1 MHTPAWQALRLAA
14 LRHNPLVC
22 RFIAGRRFPTSKR
35 SFQSVPQRNRQ
46 DEPPEPSE
54 LPEAVQNHIVEQY
67 LPPQSS
73 EGQEVEAEEVAESFG
88 GTPPHPSNSKDP
100 SPYGSASRRAF
111 RNVKRPPATPPAL
124 PSWFLEGNVTL
135 KEENGVNPADL
146 YRGGSLEQL
155 NRNLKTRIYNARVE
169 EEGKTSPGAADSAW
183 KSEKDALYSI
193 DASVY
198 QEIRDMI
205 SAGLNIPRDPDN
217 SSSSR
222 PHLILHCPQEGGT
235 YFLDF
240 LVKHFALLSETD
252 IVRIDAQ
259 DIAEIGGRYIKD
271 FKDMHGNTLSVLGYQ
286 TYMVPPSRE
295 VQENDDAAE
304 DEGED
309 LEEEDDRR
317 RPKSMSFPISK
328 PSMSILPVQVS
339 GGKLADFL
347 GMLGGEG
354 GRPMMP
360 SKFSGQLI
368 TPQSQNAET
377 NREAKTSLFIEAL
390 LSATEAKRKAQPIIM
405 GSGVAAADGEPIK
418 EDIQDSSSFDSNAD
432 SLASS
437 TTETAEGKST
447 IFQEAPNINSSSNPL
462 QKIIIHIRDYHEII
476 STQNGSRMLERL
488 HETVQ
493 RKRGEGQ
500 RIIIIGTTT
509 AEELLPSL
517 SKSGLRHVQSDQS
530 NRFTRTIVTPSI
542 APSADTQF
550 AEESKTRIEDINI
563 RHIRDMLRRISSD
576 PFQTNA
582 LLSEATLELDSHLVF
597 SSGLDESVWSM
608 DKVHRVATLALGRLQ
623 ENEEMKVDD
632 IEGALSLIDMSDTSK
647 VTFLEKEAAL
657 EKQRSNP
664 LHRDPASTA
673 SNDERMKKLRK
684 SCNTHEKKLL
694 HGVINPSAIRTTFTD
709 VRAPPETIEA
719 LKTLTSLSLVRPDA
733 FTYGVLATDR
743 IPGLL
748 LYGPPGTGKTLLAKA
763 VAKESGAT
771 VLEVS
776 GSDVYD
782 MYVGEGEKNI
792 RAIFTLAKKLT
803 PCIVFIDEADAI
815 LGSRG
820 GSSNRTTH
828 RELINQFLREWDGMT
843 ATSAFIMVATNRPF
857 DLDEASLRR
866 LPRRLLVDLPTEKD
880 REAILGIH
888 LKDEQLAEDVSL
900 SNLASQ
906 TPFYSGS
913 DLKNVAVAAALA
925 CVREEFDAAAAAAKS
940 ASTTTPSSETT
951 SSSDPSTQSSPSPD
965 IPLSTTESPST
976 ATLSPP
982 VSPSTLSSSTPSST
996 DSPSSSPE
1004 TYPKRTLHAHHF
1016 TRALEE
1022 ISASISE
1029 DMGSLSAIRKFDEK
1043 YGDRRGRRK
1052 KLGGYGF
1059 ETVKEGEREAGG
1071 EKGRVRRETQV

>member
-14 LRHNPLVC
+14 CKPKHGVC
-22 RFIAGRRFPTSKR
+22 RFLVGRRFPTFKR
-35 SFQSVPQRNRQ
+35 SFHIAPARRRQ
-46 DEPPEPSE
+46 DEPTEPPE
-54 LPEAVQNHIVEQY
+54 LPEAAQNHIVDQ
-67 LPPQSS
+67 LLSPQPA
-73 EGQEVEAEEVAESFG
+73 GAQEVEAEEVTETFN
-88 GTPPHPSNSKDP
+88 GTPPNLPSSKDP

-111 RNVKRPPATPPAL
+111 RNVKRPPTAPPQL
-124 PSWFLEGNVTL
+124 PSWFIDGNVTL
-135 KEENGVNPADL
+135 SEENGVNPADL
-146 YRGGSLEQL
+146 HRGGSLEKLDQK
-155 NRNLKTRIYNARVE
+155 LKIRIQNVRG
-169 EEGKTSPGAADSAW
+169 EGEGQAPDSADSMDPHREA
-183 KSEKDALYSI
+183 EKGALYSV

-198 QEIRDMI
+198 LEVQDMI

-217 SSSSR
+217 ASSAR
-222 PHLILHCPQEGGT
+222 PHLVLHCPQEGGVF
-235 YFLDF
+235 FLDY
-240 LVKHFALLSETD
+240 LVKHFALVSNAD
-252 IVRIDAQ
+252 IVRVDAQ
-259 DIAEIGGRYIKD
+259 DIAEIGGRYIRD
-271 FKDMHGNTLSVLGYQ
+271 FKDMRGNTLSALGYE
-286 TYMVPPSRE
+286 TYMTPPSRE
-295 VQENDDAAE
+295 AQEEDEAADDEAE
-304 DEGED
+304 DAEYD
-309 LEEEDDRR
+309 DDRR
-317 RPKSMSFPISK
+317 RPKSTAFQK
-328 PSMSILPVQVS
+328 TNMSIVPVHIS
-339 GGKLADFL
+339 GGSIADMMKSL
-347 GMLGGEG
+347 GALGG
-354 GRPMMP
+354 PSTMP
-360 SKFSGQLI
+360 GKPPGQLVM
-368 TPQSQNAET
+368 PQSQNIEA
-377 NREAKTSLFIEAL
+377 NRDAKASLLIEAL
-390 LSATEAKRKAQPIIM
+390 LSATEAKRKTQPM
-405 GSGVAAADGEPIK
+405 PLDTSEMVGDDKADGELSVSAPSISDPA
-418 EDIQDSSSFDSNAD
+418 DIAT
-432 SLASS
+432 S
-437 TTETAEGKST
+437 TPKTTDESTAVY
-447 IFQEAPNINSSSNPL
+447 QEASTPRPFSTSS
-462 QKIIIHIRDYHEII
+462 QKLIVHVRDYHEIN
-476 STQNGSRMLERL
+476 STQNGSRILERL
-488 HETVQ
+488 HEVVQ

-500 RIIIIGTTT
+500 RIIIIGSTT
-509 AEELLPSL
+509 AGELLPSL

-530 NRFTRTIVTPSI
+530 NNFTRTIVTPST
-542 APSADTQF
+542 APSVETQF
-550 AEESKTRIEDINI
+550 MEEAKIRIEDINI
-563 RHIRDMLRRISSD
+563 RHIRDMLRRISPD

-582 LLSEATLELDSHLVF
+582 LLSEPKLKLESHHVF

-608 DKVHRVATLALGRLQ
+608 DRVHRVATLALGRLE

-632 IEGALSLIDMSDTSK
+632 IEGALGLIDISDTSK
-647 VTFLEKEAAL
+647 VEFLEKEAAI

-664 LHRDPASTA
+664 LHRDPSSPTIN
-673 SNDERMKKLRK
+673 NDERMRKLRK
-684 SCNTHEKKLL
+684 TCNTHEKKLL
-694 HGVINPSAIRTTFTD
+694 HGVIDPSAIRTTFTD

-843 ATSAFIMVATNRPF
+843 EMSAFIMVATNRPF

-866 LPRRLLVDLPTEKD
+866 LPRRLLVDLPTEED

-888 LKDEQLAEDVSL
+888 LKDEKLAEDVSL
-900 SNLASQ
+900 PTLASQ

-913 DLKNVAVAAALA
+913 DLKNLAVAAALA

-940 ASTTTPSSETT
+940 VSASSSSSSPNALPTSDTSSTTSSTTSLTSSTSDSTSTSPST
-951 SSSDPSTQSSPSPD
+951 SSSD
-965 IPLSTTESPST
+965 TTSEK
-976 ATLSPP
+976 A
-982 VSPSTLSSSTPSST
+982 
-996 DSPSSSPE
+996 PE
-1004 TYPKRTLHAHHF
+1004 PYTYPAKRTLELRHF

-1059 ETVKEGEREAGG
+1059 ETVKEGE
-1071 EKGRVRRETQV
+1071 KGDGSARVRK

>member
-14 LRHNPLVC
+14 RRPNTIVC
-22 RFIAGRRFPTSKR
+22 RFIAGRRFPASKR
-35 SFQSVPQRNRQ
+35 SFQIVLQRRRQ

-54 LPEAVQNHIVEQY
+54 LPEAVQNHIVEH
-67 LPPQSS
+67 LLSPQSS
-73 EGQEVEAEEVAESFG
+73 EGQEGEAEEVAEGFS

-111 RNVKRPPATPPAL
+111 RNVKRPPASPPAL

-135 KEENGVNPADL
+135 KEENGVDPADL
-146 YRGGSLEQL
+146 YRGGSPEQL
-155 NRNLKTRIYNARVE
+155 NQNLKAKIHIVGAE
-169 EEGKTSPGAADSAW
+169 EERKTNPGTADSAW

-222 PHLILHCPQEGGT
+222 SHLILHCPQDGGT

-240 LVKHFALLSETD
+240 LVKHFALFSETD

-271 FKDMHGNTLSVLGYQ
+271 FKDMHGNTLSVLGYE
-286 TYMVPPSRE
+286 TYMAAPSRE
-295 VQENDDAAE
+295 APENEDAAE

-309 LEEEDDRR
+309 IEDEDDHR
-317 RPKSMSFPISK
+317 RPKSTAFPFRK
-328 PSMSILPVQVS
+328 PRMSIFPVQIS
-339 GGKLADFL
+339 GGKVADL
-347 GMLGGEG
+347 LRTLRGDGV
-354 GRPMMP
+354 RSMMP
-360 SKFSGQLI
+360 SKLPGQLI

-390 LSATEAKRKAQPIIM
+390 LSATEAKRKVQPILM
-405 GSGVAAADGEPIK
+405 GSGVAAADGESIK
-418 EDIQDSSSFDSNAD
+418 GEVPNSSSLDSNAD
-432 SLASS
+432 SSASS
-437 TTETAEGKST
+437 TSETAEGKPT
-447 IFQEAPNINSSSNPL
+447 IFQEGPNMNSSTNPS
-462 QKIIIHIRDYHEII
+462 QKIIIHIRDYHEIN

-488 HETVQ
+488 HEIVQ

-509 AEELLPSL
+509 ADMLLPSL
-517 SKSGLRHVQSDQS
+517 SEAGLRHVQSDQS
-530 NRFTRTIVTPSI
+530 NGFTRTIVTPSI

-550 AEESKTRIEDINI
+550 AEESKTRIENINI
-563 RHIRDMLRRISSD
+563 RHIRDMLRRVSPD
-576 PFQTNA
+576 PFQTNT

-623 ENEEMKVDD
+623 ENEELKIED

-647 VTFLEKEAAL
+647 VTFIEKEAAL
-657 EKQRSNP
+657 EKQRSKQ
-664 LHRDPASTA
+664 LHRDRASPSA

-694 HGVINPSAIRTTFTD
+694 HGVINPSAIRTTFND

-940 ASTTTPSSETT
+940 ASTTT
-951 SSSDPSTQSSPSPD
+951 
-965 IPLSTTESPST
+965 L
-976 ATLSPP
+976 
-982 VSPSTLSSSTPSST
+982 V
-996 DSPSSSPE
+996 
-1004 TYPKRTLHAHHF
+1004 
-1016 TRALEE
+1016 
-1022 ISASISE
+1022 
-1029 DMGSLSAIRKFDEK
+1029 
-1043 YGDRRGRRK
+1043 
-1052 KLGGYGF
+1052 
-1059 ETVKEGEREAGG
+1059 V
-1071 EKGRVRRETQV
+1071 

>member
-14 LRHNPLVC
+14 RRPNLIVC

-35 SFQSVPQRNRQ
+35 SFHIAPGRRRQ

-54 LPEAVQNHIVEQY
+54 LPEAAQNHIVEQ
-67 LPPQSS
+67 LLSQQSS
-73 EGQEVEAEEVAESFG
+73 EGQEVEAEEVGESFS
-88 GTPPHPSNSKDP
+88 GTPPHSSNSKDP

-111 RNVKRPPATPPAL
+111 RNVKRPPTAPPGL

-135 KEENGVNPADL
+135 KEENSVNPADL

-155 NRNLKTRIYNARVE
+155 NQNLKAKLHNVGAE
-169 EEGKTSPGAADSAW
+169 QEGKTPPGASDSAW

-205 SAGLNIPRDPDN
+205 SAGFNIPRDPEN

-252 IVRIDAQ
+252 LVRIDAQ

-271 FKDMHGNTLSVLGYQ
+271 FKDMHGNTLSALGYE
-286 TYMVPPSRE
+286 TYMAPPSRDA
-295 VQENDDAAE
+295 QEHDDAAE
-304 DEGED
+304 DEGEE
-309 LEEEDDRR
+309 LEDEDDHRW
-317 RPKSMSFPISK
+317 PKSRAIPISK
-328 PSMSILPVQVS
+328 PSMNIIPVQMS
-339 GGKLADFL
+339 GGKLSEL
-347 GMLGGEG
+347 LKTLSGVG

-360 SKFSGQLI
+360 GKLPGQLM

-377 NREAKTSLFIEAL
+377 NKEAKTSLFIEAL
-390 LSATEAKRKAQPIIM
+390 LSATEAKRKVQPILM
-405 GSGVAAADGEPIK
+405 GSSVAVADSESIK
-418 EDIQDSSSFDSNAD
+418 EETPGLSSLNSNAD
-432 SLASS
+432 SPSSS
-437 TTETAEGKST
+437 TSETAEGKPT
-447 IFQEAPNINSSSNPL
+447 LFQEAPNISSFANPS
-462 QKIIIHIRDYHEII
+462 QRIVIHIRDYHEIN

-488 HETVQ
+488 HEVVQ

-517 SKSGLRHVQSDQS
+517 SKSGLQHVQSDQS
-530 NRFTRTIVTPSI
+530 NSFTRTIVTPSI
-542 APSADTQF
+542 AASADTQF

-563 RHIRDMLRRISSD
+563 RHIRDMLRRVSPD

-582 LLSEATLELDSHLVF
+582 LLSDATLELDSHLVF
-597 SSGLDESVWSM
+597 SSGLDECVWSM

-632 IEGALSLIDMSDTSK
+632 IEGALTLIDMSDTSK
-647 VTFLEKEAAL
+647 VKFLKKEAAL

-664 LHRDPASTA
+664 VHRDPASPSA
-673 SNDERMKKLRK
+673 NNDERMKKLRK

-888 LKDEQLAEDVSL
+888 LKDEQLADDVSL
-900 SNLASQ
+900 SDLASQ

-925 CVREEFDAAAAAAKS
+925 CVREEFDATAAAAKS
-940 ASTTTPSSETT
+940 ISISSSETT
-951 SSSDPSTQSSPSPD
+951 SPSDPSSKSSSPSE
-965 IPLSTTESPST
+965 TTEALSA

-982 VSPSTLSSSTPSST
+982 VTPSTSSSSTPSST
-996 DSPSSSPE
+996 DSPTPSTPSTPS
-1004 TYPKRTLHAHHF
+1004 YPKRTLQPRHF

-1029 DMGSLSAIRKFDEK
+1029 DMGSLTAIRKFDEK